1 MMSQEQNDLITRT
14 GPKDALREI
23 DADVLAAGGA
33 GG

>member
-14 GPKDALREI
+14 GPKAPVRKT
-23 DADVLAAGGA
+23 DADVLAARGA

>member
-1 MMSQEQNDLITRT
+1 MMSQEANDLITRT
-14 GPKDALREI
+14 GRKDPCGNA

>member
-14 GPKDALREI
+14 GREGPVRET